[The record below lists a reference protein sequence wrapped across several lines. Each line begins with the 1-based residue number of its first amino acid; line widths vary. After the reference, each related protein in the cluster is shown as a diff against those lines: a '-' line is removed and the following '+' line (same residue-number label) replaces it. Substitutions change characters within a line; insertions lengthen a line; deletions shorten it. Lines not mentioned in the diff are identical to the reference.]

1 VRFDDPQRVPHADAP
16 PPDEHAPR
24 PDDAALRAVVSRLA
38 RPHRSGGHV
47 VERAALM
54 ADGTDFSALLGWI
67 EAHDGVP
74 EPLPPSAPDARGAG
88 LFGDRRLQHPRRFVL
103 PPTTFA

>member
-1 VRFDDPQRVPHADAP
+1 MTFDDPQHSAHAGPSPAADDTP
-16 PPDEHAPR
+16 G

-54 ADGTDFSALLGWI
+54 ADGTGFAALLGWI
-67 EAHDGVP
+67 DAHDGVP
-74 EPLPPSAPDARGAG
+74 EGLPPAPAARGASLLG
-88 LFGDRRLQHPRRFVL
+88 ERGPQQPLRFVL
-103 PPTTFA
+103 PATAFP